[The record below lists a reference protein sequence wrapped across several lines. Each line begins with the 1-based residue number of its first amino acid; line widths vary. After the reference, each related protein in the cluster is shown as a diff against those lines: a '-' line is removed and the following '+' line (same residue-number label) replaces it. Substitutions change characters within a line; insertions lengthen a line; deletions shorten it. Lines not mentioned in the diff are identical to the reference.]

1 MKTSAK
7 RRVNRADQTAQEHS
21 AVEFLDFSLTL
32 ENIEVLRNIDF
43 KVTAGNFTV
52 VYGCRGAGKSALL
65 RSLLGLNKEI
75 YENVSYKGSIKINN
89 KDISSYEKKILRKIV
104 TYIEPTFLEALD
116 YLTFNEYMNLI
127 ADEESISIDNFST
140 ELDRLGILK
149 LLRKEM
155 KTPLRDFYTMEKVMI
170 LIFSAVVRKSSVVV
184 LDCILDHVD
193 DEALE
198 RISQELFTMKEDRVV
213 ILSTRHKSRFLSMA
227 NLFIHLKNGR
237 IEYSGNPRDLVIKG

>member
-104 TYIEPTFLEALD
+104 TYIENRSYMLGNRIRRGRRMNNIFAKRDFLP
-116 YLTFNEYMNLI
+116 NLK
-127 ADEESISIDNFST
+127 
-140 ELDRLGILK
+140 GKK
-149 LLRKEM
+149 LL
-155 KTPLRDFYTMEKVMI
+155 
-170 LIFSAVVRKSSVVV
+170 LIGGTGFIGGRLLEV
-184 LDCILDHVD
+184 LHQYCDVD
-193 DEALE
+193 TKL
-198 RISQELFTMKEDRVV
+198 
-213 ILSTRHKSRFLSMA
+213 
-227 NLFIHLKNGR
+227 
-237 IEYSGNPRDLVIKG
+237 